1 VSFFRFGAFRSAT
14 QSSRQAWCAVRAQG
28 QGETHSE
35 SAGVSSVSSEK
46 QIQHLRGSGAG
57 GAVEEPAVACAVE
70 MGELGL
76 GESFCEEEGDV
87 GVSISNVWES
97 SEVKE

>member
-1 VSFFRFGAFRSAT
+1 M
-14 QSSRQAWCAVRAQG
+14 RAQG

-57 GAVEEPAVACAVE
+57 GAVEEPAVACPVE

-76 GESFCEEEGDV
+76 GESFCEVEGDV